1 MKKVFKTIL
10 IVLVAILVISC
21 DLFKSQ
27 DNRKVIVRVNNSYL
41 YEEDINSLVGEGIS
55 AEDSAII
62 VNSYINR
69 WATQQL
75 LIDRA
80 KLNLPEAR
88 QKEFNELVENYKN
101 ELYTNAYTEA
111 IVSKEMDSVFADTLI
126 SNYYEEHKENFKLG
140 QDLVKLRYINLEANN
155 TNFDKIK
162 DWFIR
167 FNDKDKVKLQ
177 ENALQFKNYSFND
190 SVWIKTTTVY
200 EKVTPLSVGDRAKLL
215 QKDKYIELKDSLEL
229 CGENIFGLAYCVGSI
244 DIKSIS
250 AAHTN
255 DYIDSFKINTIGAI
269 TAIKSTKD
277 ILLKNNGSILL
288 FSSVAAKQGFTN
300 HTIISTAKGAI
311 EGLTVSLAAELSP
324 NVRVN
329 CIAPSLTESGMS
341 KPIISNENIKKA
353 IESLHAIPKIGQPN
367 DHSKLAAFLLSESN
381 NWITGQIFNVD
392 GGRSTVRKKG

>member
-215 QKDKYIELKDSLEL
+215 QKDKYIELKDSLETYL
-229 CGENIFGLAYCVGSI
+229 IYVNDALKKNDQAPLEYAKPTVEQILLNKQKLELVKQLEK
-244 DIKSIS
+244 DITK
-250 AAHTN
+250 
-255 DYIDSFKINTIGAI
+255 D
-269 TAIKSTKD
+269 AIK
-277 ILLKNNGSILL
+277 NNQFEIY
-288 FSSVAAKQGFTN
+288 N
-300 HTIISTAKGAI
+300 
-311 EGLTVSLAAELSP
+311 
-324 NVRVN
+324 
-329 CIAPSLTESGMS
+329 
-341 KPIISNENIKKA
+341 
-353 IESLHAIPKIGQPN
+353 
-367 DHSKLAAFLLSESN
+367 
-381 NWITGQIFNVD
+381 
-392 GGRSTVRKKG
+392 